1 MANYSMRSAASAGTF
16 KSVRTEKIE
25 EWIERQ
31 RRLEAFAETLVRAK
45 AEAGEL
51 GLYRTMR
58 ALDGATQE
66 VGWELASLRDPEQ
79 RRLADKYM
87 RMRD

>member
-1 MANYSMRSAASAGTF
+1 MRSANTAGTF
-16 KSVRTEKIE
+16 RSVVTIDTNKIE
-25 EWIERQ
+25 DWIDRQ
-31 RRLEAFAETLVRAK
+31 RRLEAFANTLVRAK
-45 AEAGEL
+45 TEAGEL
-51 GLYRTMR
+51 GLYRTMH
-58 ALDGATQE
+58 ALDEATQQ